1 MQKYANR
8 KDMMSRRKG
17 ESRPEPTADPPMMF
31 ANLNHVVYR
40 DLNGTTRAPTF
51 AKYSREE
58 IITYLSNPYRYKTQ
72 LRNAVIYMY
81 GASSNFRRLIQ
92 YFVGLNDFSYIVTP
106 YRMDYD
112 SAETKGTTYKK
123 NYIKTLDFLS
133 TMNIKTQGAK
143 ILTVCLREDVF
154 YGTCHV
160 TKDDI
165 TIQQLPSE
173 YCDITSVE
181 GNVFNVSFNFSYFDS
196 RKDLLPFYPPE
207 FERRYND
214 YTDSSKKDVGKWQ
227 ELDSPTSFAIKV
239 NSDVPDYPIPPFAG
253 ILPNLYDIS
262 DYQSLKMTKTE
273 LENYAIL
280 AMYLEKDPDGRWQM
294 DFGKAEKY
302 WRNLD
307 GVLPDEV
314 GSILSPMKLEKIS
327 FDRAGGTSTS
337 DTVSDAEEH
346 MFSSAGVS
354 SQIFSSKNATSSNA
368 MLLSI
373 KADQNITFGIVRMIE
388 DAINRILH
396 EQSASKNF
404 SIRILDTSCYNRKE
418 TAEIYLNGCRS
429 GAPFVSA
436 YCAVAAGL
444 NPEEM
449 DGLCW
454 IEQKGFDFVSKFN
467 PLRMSSTQSGSDGN
481 GRPESNPDAL
491 TDEGERSR
499 EKN

>member
-1 MQKYANR
+1 
-8 KDMMSRRKG
+8 
-17 ESRPEPTADPPMMF
+17 
-31 ANLNHVVYR
+31 
-40 DLNGTTRAPTF
+40 
-51 AKYSREE
+51 
-58 IITYLSNPYRYKTQ
+58 
-72 LRNAVIYMY
+72 
-81 GASSNFRRLIQ
+81 
-92 YFVGLNDFSYIVTP
+92 
-106 YRMDYD
+106 
-112 SAETKGTTYKK
+112 
-123 NYIKTLDFLS
+123 
-133 TMNIKTQGAK
+133 
-143 ILTVCLREDVF
+143 
-154 YGTCHV
+154 
-160 TKDDI
+160 
-165 TIQQLPSE
+165 
-173 YCDITSVE
+173 
-181 GNVFNVSFNFSYFDS
+181 
-196 RKDLLPFYPPE
+196 
-207 FERRYND
+207 
-214 YTDSSKKDVGKWQ
+214 
-227 ELDSPTSFAIKV
+227 
-239 NSDVPDYPIPPFAG
+239 
-253 ILPNLYDIS
+253 
-262 DYQSLKMTKTE
+262 MTKTE

-404 SIRILDTSCYNRKE
+404 SIRFLDTSCYNRKE
-418 TAEIYLNGCRS
+418 AAEVYLNGCRS

-467 PLRMSSTQSGSDGN
+467 PLRMSSTQSGNDGN
-481 GRPESNPDAL
+481 GRPESNPDTL

>member
-8 KDMMSRRKG
+8 KDMMNRRKG
-17 ESRPEPTADPPMMF
+17 VSHPEPVVDPPMMF
-31 ANLNHVVYR
+31 ANLNHVIYR

-112 SAETKGTTYKK
+112 SAEAKGTTYKK

-173 YCDITSVE
+173 YCEITSVE

-196 RKDLLPFYPPE
+196 RGDLLPLYPPE
-207 FERRYND
+207 FEKKYNV
-214 YTDSSKKDVGKWQ
+214 YKNSSGSKWQ
-227 ELDSPTSFAIKV
+227 ELDSPNSFAIKV
-239 NSDVPDYPIPPFAG
+239 NNDVPDYPIPPFAG

-327 FDRAGGTSTS
+327 FDRAGGASTS
-337 DTVSDAEEH
+337 DTV
-346 MFSSAGVS
+346 
-354 SQIFSSKNATSSNA
+354 
-368 MLLSI
+368 SI

-396 EQSASKNF
+396 EQPASKNF
-404 SIRILDTSCYNRKE
+404 SIRFLDTSCYNRKE
-418 TAEIYLNGCRS
+418 AAEVYLNGCRS

-467 PLRMSSTQSGSDGN
+467 PLRMSSTQSGNDGN